1 MAGRTCSV
9 PCWKRVSL
17 PNFQNPHGVSLMQ
30 TCAYYGDVSAV
41 RTLLTRGVS
50 LQALG
55 PNLGLSA
62 ACFHGHWR
70 LCLLL
75 LEHGA
80 NVNDQS
86 EETKETPLH
95 ASLCT
100 TDRILYDRVVEVLL
114 SRGADP
120 NLPAANGVATGG
132 FMRDARTKGETA
144 LHRAAAFGDEGT
156 VKMLLDAG
164 ARQKLTV
171 TPTVILHCLGRVGIS
186 ARRAFFVAL
195 GEHRVNPGRK
205 SMRPI
210 LSVFLVE
217 QREWRCPA
225 VLLIRKQETHF
236 GSPILPDVS
245 TLTRSSCEVVFGNF
259 PSRRSESPASYRNP
273 SFAGPRPLDLVG
285 PSP

>member
-1 MAGRTCSV
+1 MQTDRLMAEFEDGRTDLLG
-9 PCWKRVSL
+9 PLLEAGL
-17 PNFQNPHGVSLMQ
+17 PANFQNPHGVSLMQ

-41 RTLLTRGVS
+41 HTLLARGAS

-95 ASLCT
+95 ASLCS

-120 NLPAANGVATGG
+120 NLPAANGVETGG

-144 LHRAAAFGDEGT
+144 LHRAAAFGEEGT

-164 ARQKLTV
+164 ARRETRDANGD
-171 TPTVILHCLGRVGIS
+171 TPLSWASWYLRPSSILHQLC
-186 ARRAFFVAL
+186 F

-205 SMRPI
+205 SMR
-210 LSVFLVE
+210 
-217 QREWRCPA
+217 A
-225 VLLIRKQETHF
+225 KLI
-236 GSPILPDVS
+236 G
-245 TLTRSSCEVVFGNF
+245 F
-259 PSRRSESPASYRNP
+259 PRRTT
-273 SFAGPRPLDLVG
+273 
-285 PSP
+285 